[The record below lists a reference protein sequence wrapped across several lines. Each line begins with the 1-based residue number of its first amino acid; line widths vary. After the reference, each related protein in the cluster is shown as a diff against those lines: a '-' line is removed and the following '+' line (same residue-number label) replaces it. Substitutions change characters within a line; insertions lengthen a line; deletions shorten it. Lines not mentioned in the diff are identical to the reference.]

1 MKLPIIVEEHGDLLV
16 FQDVESA
23 CLYLEPVDVLNS
35 EYVAYDAEGLIVELS
50 ITEKIQQSKVFGE
63 TKIESVEISQSG
75 VAENRSG
82 ELLKK
87 ISDYLYR
94 VGQEGIDEDQSL
106 HQLVAR
112 LQSYVAE
119 K

>member
-16 FQDVESA
+16 FQNVESA
-23 CLYLEPVDVLNS
+23 CLYLESVDVLNS

-50 ITEKIQQSKVFGE
+50 VIEKTRRSKVFGE

-75 VAENRSG
+75 ATENRSG
-82 ELLKK
+82 ELLKN